1 MAAASAEPCSSYSLL
16 QLLISSEL
24 ISSELTTSN
33 TPWTSFSTHS
43 SEKAALAFQVSKT
56 RHNSRMK
63 HNFDLRIKIQE
74 NMTIDL

>member
-16 QLLISSEL
+16 QLL